1 MTDPRP
7 SILCVDD
14 DRDVVEVVQAI
25 LEDEGYAV
33 SSLYDLT
40 DDALLRTIGRL
51 EPDAVMLDGFAA
63 ASFDASWD
71 LAAGIRNRSRPV
83 PVVMFTAHAQDVAE
97 AEEATSDRAKQAGF
111 AAILAKPFTLDD
123 LVETVARAVGRSEP
137 FDRSRGAEESR
148 TRELVRALKARGAS
162 DVRPSKMRE
171 WALFRDHEGAW
182 RQLYWWQGRGVYQ
195 LGRYQESGEL
205 VMIGQF
211 IDREAALELALP
223 SITSG

>member
-1 MTDPRP
+1 MTQPRP

-33 SSLYDLT
+33 SCLYDLT

-63 ASFDASWD
+63 TSFGDSWD
-71 LAAGIRNRSRPV
+71 LAAGIRNRPRPV
-83 PVVMFTAHAQDVAE
+83 PVVMFTAHARDVAE
-97 AEEATSDRAKQAGF
+97 AEEATTDRAKEAGF
-111 AAILAKPFTLDD
+111 AAILPKPFSLDE

-148 TRELVRALKARGAS
+148 TRELVRELEARGATE
-162 DVRPSKMRE
+162 VRPSKMRE
-171 WALFRDHEGAW
+171 WALFRDRDGAW
-182 RQLYWWQGRGVYQ
+182 RQLYWWQGRGLYQ
-195 LGRYQESGEL
+195 LGRYQENGEL

-211 IDREAALELALP
+211 IDRAAALELALP
-223 SITSG
+223 S

>member
-1 MTDPRP
+1 MTTSGP

-33 SSLYDLT
+33 SSLYDLD

-63 ASFDASWD
+63 DGYGEAWE
-71 LAAGIRNRSRPV
+71 LAAAIRERPRPA
-83 PVVMFTAHAQDVAE
+83 PVVMFTAHARDVAE
-97 AEEATSDRAKQAGF
+97 AQEGASERATQAGF
-111 AAILAKPFTLDD
+111 AAILSKPFSLDE
-123 LVETVARAVGRSEP
+123 LVETVAGAIGRSEP
-137 FDRSRGAEESR
+137 FDRSRAAEESR
-148 TRELVRALKARGAS
+148 TRELVEALKARGAT

-171 WALFRDHEGAW
+171 WALFRDQDGAW

-195 LGRYQESGEL
+195 LGRYRESGEL

-223 SITSG
+223 S

>member
-1 MTDPRP
+1 MTQPRP

-33 SSLYDLT
+33 SCLYDLT

-51 EPDAVMLDGFAA
+51 EPDAVLLDGFAA
-63 ASFDASWD
+63 ASYGDAWD
-71 LAAGIRNRSRPV
+71 LAAGIRNRPRSV
-83 PVVMFTAHAQDVAE
+83 PVVMFTAHARDIAE
-97 AEEATSDRAKQAGF
+97 AEEARSDRSTRAGF
-111 AAILAKPFTLDD
+111 AAILAKPFSLDE

-137 FDRSRGAEESR
+137 FDRSRGAEELR
-148 TRELVRALKARGAS
+148 TRELVQALKARGAT

-171 WALFRDHEGAW
+171 WALFKDQDSAW

-223 SITSG
+223 S

>member
-97 AEEATSDRAKQAGF
+97 AEGAISDRAKQAGF

-223 SITSG
+223 SS

>member
-1 MTDPRP
+1 MTQPRP

-33 SSLYDLT
+33 SCLYDLA

-51 EPDAVMLDGFAA
+51 EPDAVLLDGFAPA
-63 ASFDASWD
+63 GYGDSWD
-71 LAAGIRNRSRPV
+71 LAAGIRNRTRPV
-83 PVVMFTAHAQDVAE
+83 PVVMFTAHARDVAE
-97 AEEATSDRAKQAGF
+97 AEEATSDRSAQAGF
-111 AAILAKPFTLDD
+111 AAILSKPFSLDE

-137 FDRSRGAEESR
+137 FDHSRGAEETR
-148 TRELVRALKARGAS
+148 TRELVQALKARGAT

-171 WALFRDHEGAW
+171 WALFRDQDGAW

-223 SITSG
+223 S